1 MPKSKQSERVAH
13 TPTLRE
19 EKAWL
24 AQGHALV
31 AGVDE
36 AGRGAWAGP
45 VAAAAVTLP
54 IDDACAELL
63 RGVDDSKKLSAAA
76 REALRVRICDVA
88 IAWCVG
94 MATSA
99 EVDALGVLPATR
111 LAMTR
116 AIGGLNPAPHALLI
130 DAVRLPELTTPQ
142 KSFYFADSI
151 SLAVAAASILAKTAR
166 DDQMRRLAERH
177 PGYGFDGHKG
187 YGTAAHRRALAEH
200 GPCEQHRVT
209 YRPIRELLAGRIAT
223 VQNWGYRNP

>member
-1 MPKSKQSERVAH
+1 MAKPSRSAH
-13 TPTLRE
+13 VVYTPSLRE
-19 EKAWL
+19 ERAWL

-63 RGVDDSKKLSAAA
+63 RGVDDSKKLGAAT
-76 REALRVRICDVA
+76 REALRARICDVA

-116 AIGGLNPAPHALLI
+116 AVAGLNPAPRALLI

-142 KSFYFADSI
+142 KSFFFADSI
-151 SLAVAAASILAKTAR
+151 SLAVAAASILAKTTR
-166 DDQMRRLAERH
+166 DEEMRRLAERH
-177 PGYGFDGHKG
+177 PGYGFEGHKG
-187 YGTAAHRRALAEH
+187 YGTAAHRRALAAL

-209 YRPIRELLAGRIAT
+209 YRPIRELLAG
-223 VQNWGYRNP
+223 GHRNP